1 LNLTHTMLNPMRFG
15 PVDASGLAKK
25 YPAWWIAALPKDSA
39 AFEQLLRVRALY
51 PRIKAVMGRQWI
63 DEIMESSDYRFFHE
77 EMDAFISR
85 WEDEDDQA
93 YLKTS
98 DHELD
103 FEMAY
108 DHMKSMLDEF
118 DPLWVDNRP
127 YGDFDDEDEPTIV
140 NERPL
145 EMRVLDKLEVES
157 LTRDL
162 EALKVSIW
170 GRVPPPAPQD
180 MAVLLRNMAAIRD
193 SIDQAIAGVHKRGR
207 SDDP

>member
-1 LNLTHTMLNPMRFG
+1 
-15 PVDASGLAKK
+15 
-25 YPAWWIAALPKDSA
+25 
-39 AFEQLLRVRALY
+39 
-51 PRIKAVMGRQWI
+51 
-63 DEIMESSDYRFFHE
+63 
-77 EMDAFISR
+77 
-85 WEDEDDQA
+85 
-93 YLKTS
+93 
-98 DHELD
+98 
-103 FEMAY
+103 
-108 DHMKSMLDEF
+108 MKSMLDEF